1 MSGDRGDERPVR
13 APASILWHTDEA
25 AFFGGICS
33 ATGDVKCRLIAERLP
48 GYQSWDWAVWHQ
60 GLTLHGVASSALLAR
75 TAAEKVAMLWISG

>member
-1 MSGDRGDERPVR
+1 MSGDRGDEQPVR

-48 GYQSWDWAVWHQ
+48 GYQ
-60 GLTLHGVASSALLAR
+60 
-75 TAAEKVAMLWISG
+75 